1 MKYLLDSHTLLWAAF
16 RRDMLSPHALRILTQ
31 SKNEIFISAA
41 SAWEITTKYRLGK
54 LNFARVLAE
63 NFIPQ
68 ITSVGYRLLPITVE
82 HAVRAGHSPAITR
95 ILLTGCWQRRP
106 FMRICRCSATIRS
119 WTFLAC
125 AGSGKRYW
133 IEDKE
138 VWFPGISSEERAEA
152 GKKTPPKDLFSS
164 EALVYHKLE
173 GDQ

>member
-54 LNFARVLAE
+54 LNFPRVLAE

-82 HAVRAGHSPAITR
+82 HAVRAGQLSGDHKDPFDRMLAAQAIHENMP
-95 ILLTGCWQRRP
+95 LLSNDSQLDVFGVRRE
-106 FMRICRCSATIRS
+106 
-119 WTFLAC
+119 W
-125 AGSGKRYW
+125 
-133 IEDKE
+133 
-138 VWFPGISSEERAEA
+138 
-152 GKKTPPKDLFSS
+152 
-164 EALVYHKLE
+164 
-173 GDQ
+173 